1 MSVDPLASSTPAIP
15 AEPPAASTPRPR
27 SPGRL
32 LLGHLVRRPNALVAM
47 AVLVFMVLAAVF
59 ASSLAP
65 YAPARMDIA
74 HRLAAPDGR
83 HLLGSDDFGRDV
95 LSRLLFGARLSLA
108 VGALVVILATALGL
122 VIGLLAGYVRRLD
135 AALMRFTDALMAF
148 PDVLLAIALV
158 AGLGPSLYDVVLA
171 LGIVYTPRVARI
183 VRGAT
188 LVLRELPFVEAAR
201 SMGASTPRIMVAHL
215 LPNLTSALIVQGTFI
230 FGYAILTEAA
240 LSFLG
245 TGVPPTTP
253 TWGNMMAGAQAY
265 MGRAD
270 WLILVPGAAIVVTV
284 LSLQILGDGLRDALD
299 PKLQRLM

>member
-1 MSVDPLASSTPAIP
+1 MTDDPSMRVEPAVP
-15 AEPPAASTPRPR
+15 ADPPVLSGPRPR
-27 SPGRL
+27 SPRRL
-32 LLGHLVRRPNALVAM
+32 LLGRLLRRPTALCAMAILALV
-47 AVLVFMVLAAVF
+47 VLAAAF
-59 ASSLAP
+59 AQTLAP
-65 YAPARMDIA
+65 YAPSRMDIA
-74 HRLAAPDGR
+74 HRLAAPDAR

-108 VGALVVILATALGL
+108 VGALVVMLATALGL
-122 VIGLLAGYVRRLD
+122 AIGITAGFVRRLD

-148 PDVLLAIALV
+148 PDILLAIALV
-158 AGLGPSLYDVVLA
+158 AGLGPSLFDVVLA

-188 LVLRELPFVEAAR
+188 LVLRELPFIEAAR
-201 SMGASTPRIMVAHL
+201 SMGASTPRIMATHL

-270 WLILVPGAAIVVTV
+270 WLILVPGAAIVLTV

>member
-1 MSVDPLASSTPAIP
+1 MSAASPAIP
-15 AEPPAASTPRPR
+15 ADPPPEALGKSR

-32 LLGHLVRRPNALVAM
+32 LLGRLLRRPTALGAM
-47 AVLVFMVLAAVF
+47 AVLAMTLGAAAF
-59 ASSLAP
+59 APLLAP
-65 YAPARMDIA
+65 YAPTRMDIA
-74 HRLAAPDGR
+74 HRLAGPGVR

-95 LSRLLFGARLSLA
+95 LSRLLYGARLSLT
-108 VGALVVILATALGL
+108 VGALVVALATALGL
-122 VIGLLAGYVRRLD
+122 AIGLAAGYLRRLD

-148 PDVLLAIALV
+148 PDILLAIALM
-158 AGLGPSLYDVVLA
+158 AGLGPSLLNVVLA

-188 LVLRELPFVEAAR
+188 LVLREMPFIEAERAL
-201 SMGASTPRIMVAHL
+201 GASDLRIMAAHL
-215 LPNLTSALIVQGTFI
+215 LPNLSSALIVQGTFI
-230 FGYAILTEAA
+230 FGAAILTEAA

-270 WLILVPGAAIVVTV
+270 WLILVPGAAIVLTV
-284 LSLQILGDGLRDALD
+284 LSLQLVGDGLRDALD